1 MTLESSTNLEDVL
14 DIRFAGGVSTLEG
27 GFMIGWFKDKELPA
41 ICLAI
46 NRQGEVFARF
56 MKDET
61 VHHAKNLSR
70 AESEAIAGIKY
81 LILGWRL

>member
-1 MTLESSTNLEDVL
+1 MALEDLKNLDDVL
-14 DIRFAGGVSTLEG
+14 DIQFAGGVSTLEG
-27 GFMIGWFKDKELPA
+27 GFMIGWFRDKELSA

-56 MKDET
+56 MKDKT

>member
-1 MTLESSTNLEDVL
+1 MALESSTNLEDVL
-14 DIRFAGGVSTLEG
+14 DIQFAGGVSTLEG
-27 GFMIGWFKDKELPA
+27 GFMIGWFKDKELPG

-70 AESEAIAGIKY
+70 AESEAIAGIKS

>member
-1 MTLESSTNLEDVL
+1 MALEDLKNLDDVL
-14 DIRFAGGVSTLEG
+14 DIQFAGGVSTLED
-27 GFMIGWFKDKELPA
+27 GFRIGWVKDKKLPV

-61 VHHAKNLSR
+61 VHHAKDLSR
-70 AESEAIAGIKY
+70 AESEAISGIK
-81 LILGWRL
+81 LLHLGWDS